1 MRNTLNA
8 VYIDRLDYY
17 IDNVQKIIGILVKMV
32 NSGSVKT
39 RTATTNR

>member
-1 MRNTLNA
+1 VRNTLNA
-8 VYIDRLDYY
+8 VYIDQLGYC
-17 IDNVQKIIGILVKMV
+17 INNVQKIIGVLVKMV